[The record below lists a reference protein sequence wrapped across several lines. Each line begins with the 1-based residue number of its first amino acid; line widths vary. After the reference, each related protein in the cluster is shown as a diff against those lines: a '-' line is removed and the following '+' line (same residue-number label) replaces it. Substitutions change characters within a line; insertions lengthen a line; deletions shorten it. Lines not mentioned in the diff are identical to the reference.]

1 MARNRIEELLV
12 QLKFQGAEELKKIS
26 GGFREL
32 AKAVNLADAD
42 IEDARTKIID
52 YGKTLGNT
60 NQAVKGTI
68 QALKALQDSTNRG
81 GEAWVQLSRDV
92 LGFEQAARLT
102 DREIESLRRGI
113 VAEAS
118 AHSQSETSIR
128 AHVSALQQLRA
139 QSVLGGQVNRQLAQS
154 IGQLTQQL
162 NQAEQASR
170 AHFSALNQALAVR
183 PDAVLRQFQAYT
195 EVLRDVRAT
204 AEQAAE
210 AQQRLNQLAG
220 APRIAAR
227 RELVARTGIQSD
239 PAYQERFGL
248 GGRSL
253 EELPDVPAALSL
265 RLRELQEDLNFTTR
279 NTQLYVSTLVEMA
292 SVQRQAS
299 ATTQGFAAALR
310 EQLASGQL
318 APTQK
323 NLQEVIGALRREMLE
338 LDTTTTEGGR
348 AYAENARQADVLERQ
363 LKELASSYRNVADM
377 ATQAAT
383 AERSSAAAR
392 VTALYMNNRAVQEQ
406 AQAMRDL
413 GTAVRSGVAGTP
425 LMLPAAGMTSAPGT
439 GQARSGGARRLTGQV
454 ETTFGAGVDVR
465 GYSPRSTFQQQFL
478 PTAAVGVPP
487 ALGMSSEGFEAQIK
501 MQAKAAK
508 DAAADLSAYRIEIQ
522 RAAAANNGSIDSI
535 QRYRDSLVTLRNT
548 LPTTGTEFKQLS
560 RQVQQLDAQ
569 LERSQRRRRR
579 MSATEA
585 TQAAGAV
592 ISGGIFGGPEGAIGG
607 AAGAAVGGV
616 PGAFAGAAIGAQV
629 GMIRQQLGQMAAFT
643 AEIDKQ
649 RIALRNVVGTQA
661 EYERSLQFIDATSRR
676 LAIPQ
681 DQLNKQ
687 FTQLSASVI
696 GAGGN
701 VDAAKL
707 AFEGIAAGIRGTGG
721 NLNDMEAALRATA
734 QVFSK
739 GKVSAEELRQ
749 QIGERLPGAFTIFAQ
764 SIGKTPQELD
774 KMLEKGEVGLNDFM
788 TFVQALSQRYG
799 ASANEIA
806 ASSQSAG
813 DRMATTFA
821 RIREAVG
828 RELQPVGA
836 QFQEAFATAFAE
848 NEQAIVDF
856 AKSIATAAK
865 VVADNAGLIAES
877 LKVLLGFGAI
887 AAAIPLATSVAA
899 AFAKVSLAIASMGGA
914 ASAAG
919 LAVKGLIASLL
930 AVSPFGWIA
939 AGVVGL
945 GLLGKAVYDN
955 NEIFKNWVDNIGSVV
970 AGDFRNSMDAMAGDA
985 ESATNRISGAFEG
998 LGQNMSS
1005 VGNFIQ
1011 QVFDDLFGFVSQSGA
1026 SSASQVD
1033 NSWADAMNNIGAN
1046 TSAAF
1051 NGLTEMLANWWE
1063 ALPAPLR
1070 NILGGN
1076 TASALAGAVK
1086 YGAGA
1091 SSRAAQGGPVGT
1103 FGDTGGFG
1111 RYGAPSSQV
1120 RFRSRR
1126 TGSFNFDR
1134 GGGASGGASGGA
1146 GKGAK
1151 GPESRAA
1158 ELRIELNLMDQLLEA
1173 ESLISQAKL
1182 ENNERE
1188 AAILQTLVAQTRLAS
1203 EAAKLELEKIPAKDK
1218 ALRLQILTRQST
1230 QESSKLAFTL
1240 AEQEKKA
1247 NDELKKSMEAVSK
1260 QVAEFKDRAAFERE
1274 YGELITQGTL
1284 PATAKQYLETRKVV
1298 EETIRAAE
1306 AALVKAE
1313 ADGASADE
1321 IERQRKEL
1329 ERIKGEGRAEQD
1341 RVAGGDAPG
1350 RVIGDAIIRIQ
1361 GELNELMN
1369 VGNQVVG
1376 AATAI
1381 GDAFGNSFK
1390 GVITGS
1396 MTAKEALASFFSSVA
1411 EYFADMVAKMI
1422 AKWITL
1428 AILNSIVKIFPGG
1441 GGFSANAAGFGGN
1454 FDAGIPALGGIPDY
1468 SGAFAKGGTF
1478 AQNGIVPYANGGI
1491 VNRPTM
1497 FKFARGGAMATGV
1510 MGEAGPEAI
1519 MPLKRGAD
1527 GKLGVASAGGSGV
1540 TVNVS
1545 VDAKGTQVQGD
1556 PGQGAQLGR
1565 VIAGAVQQELIKQQ
1579 RPGGLLAGAK

>member
-68 QALKALQDSTNRG
+68 QALKALQDSTSRG

-204 AEQAAE
+204 AEQTAE

-392 VTALYMNNRAVQEQ
+392 VTALYMSNRAVQEQ

-478 PTAAVGVPP
+478 PTADVGVPP

-508 DAAADLSAYRIEIQ
+508 DAAADLSAYRVEIQ
-522 RAAAANNGSIDSI
+522 RAAAANNGSINSI
-535 QRYRDSLVTLRNT
+535 QRYRDSLVALRNT
-548 LPTTGTEFKQLS
+548 LPATGAEFKQLS

-579 MSATEA
+579 LGAMEA

-607 AAGAAVGGV
+607 AVGTAIGGV

-629 GMIRQQLGQMAAFT
+629 GMIRQSLGQMAAFT

-721 NLNDMEAALRATA
+721 NLSDMQSALLATS

-865 VVADNAGLIAES
+865 VVADNAGLIAKS

-899 AFAKVSLAIASMGGA
+899 TFAKVSLAIASMGGA
-914 ASAAG
+914 ASVAG

-955 NEIFKNWVDNIGSVV
+955 NEIFKNWVDNIGGVV

-985 ESATNRISGAFEG
+985 ESATNRISRAFEG
-998 LGQNMSS
+998 LGQNTSS

-1076 TASALAGAVK
+1076 TASALAGAAQ
-1086 YGAGA
+1086 YAAGA

-1134 GGGASGGASGGA
+1134 GAGASGGA

-1173 ESLISQAKL
+1173 ESLISEAKL
-1182 ENNERE
+1182 RGDERE
-1188 AAILQTLVAQTRLAS
+1188 TAILQTLVAQTRLAS

-1218 ALRLQILTRQST
+1218 ALRLEILTRQSV
-1230 QESSKLAFTL
+1230 QESAKLAFVL

-1247 NDELKKSMEAVSK
+1247 NDELKKSMEGISK
-1260 QVAEFKDRAAFERE
+1260 QMAEFKDRAAFERE

-1396 MTAKEALASFFSSVA
+1396 MTAREALASFFSSVA
-1411 EYFADMVAKMI
+1411 DSFADMAAKMI
-1422 AKWITL
+1422 AEWIKL
-1428 AILNSIVKIFPGG
+1428 AILNTIVKIFSGG

>member
-392 VTALYMNNRAVQEQ
+392 VTALYMSNRAVQEQ

-478 PTAAVGVPP
+478 PTAAVGAPP

-508 DAAADLSAYRIEIQ
+508 DAAADLSVYRIEVQ

-607 AAGAAVGGV
+607 AAGAAIGGV

-629 GMIRQQLGQMAAFT
+629 GMIRQSLGQMAAFT

-721 NLNDMEAALRATA
+721 NLSDMQSALLATS

-899 AFAKVSLAIASMGGA
+899 AFAKVAAAIAAMGGIAGVVQLAIQGLNA
-914 ASAAG
+914 A
-919 LAVKGLIASLL
+919 LL
-930 AVSPFGWIA
+930 AVPGFGWAA
-939 AGVVGL
+939 AGVVAL

-1134 GGGASGGASGGA
+1134 GAGAGGGASGGA

-1173 ESLISQAKL
+1173 ESLISQARL

-1369 VGNQVVG
+1369 IGNQVVG

-1428 AILNSIVKIFPGG
+1428 AILNTIVKIFPGG

-1491 VNRPTM
+1491 VSRPTM

-1556 PGQGAQLGR
+1556 PGQSAQLGR

>member
-392 VTALYMNNRAVQEQ
+392 VTALYMSNRAVQEQ

-478 PTAAVGVPP
+478 PTAAVGAPP

-508 DAAADLSAYRIEIQ
+508 DAAADLSVYRIEVQ

-607 AAGAAVGGV
+607 AAGAAIGGV

-629 GMIRQQLGQMAAFT
+629 GMIRQSLGQMAAFT

-721 NLNDMEAALRATA
+721 NLSDMQSALLATS

-899 AFAKVSLAIASMGGA
+899 AFAKVAAAIAAMGGIAGVVQLAIQGLNA
-914 ASAAG
+914 A
-919 LAVKGLIASLL
+919 LL
-930 AVSPFGWIA
+930 AVPGFGWAA
-939 AGVVGL
+939 AGVVAL

-1134 GGGASGGASGGA
+1134 GAGAGGGASGGA

-1173 ESLISQAKL
+1173 ESLISQARL

-1369 VGNQVVG
+1369 IGNQVVG

-1428 AILNSIVKIFPGG
+1428 AILNTIVKIFPGG

-1491 VNRPTM
+1491 VSRPTM

-1556 PGQGAQLGR
+1556 PGQSAQLGR

-1579 RPGGLLAGAK
+1579 RPGGLLAGAR

>member
-162 NQAEQASR
+162 DQAEQASR

-392 VTALYMNNRAVQEQ
+392 VTALYMSNRAVQEQ

-478 PTAAVGVPP
+478 PTAAVGAPP
-487 ALGMSSEGFEAQIK
+487 AVGMSGEALEAQIK

-508 DAAADLSAYRIEIQ
+508 DAAADLSAYRVEIQ
-522 RAAAANNGSIDSI
+522 RAAAANNGSINSI

-548 LPTTGTEFKQLS
+548 LPATGAEFKQLS

-579 MSATEA
+579 MSATQA

-607 AAGAAVGGV
+607 AVGTAIGGV

-629 GMIRQQLGQMAAFT
+629 GMIRQSLGQMAAFT

-721 NLNDMEAALRATA
+721 NLSDMQSALLATS

-774 KMLEKGEVGLNDFM
+774 KMLESGEVGLNDFM
-788 TFVQALSQRYG
+788 KFVQELTRRYG
-799 ASANEIA
+799 SSANEIA

-899 AFAKVSLAIASMGGA
+899 TFAKVSLAIASMGGA
-914 ASAAG
+914 ASVAG

-955 NEIFKNWVDNIGSVV
+955 NEIFKNWVDNIGGVV

-1033 NSWADAMNNIGAN
+1033 NSWADAMSNIGAN

-1051 NGLTEMLANWWE
+1051 DGLTEMLANWWE

-1076 TASALAGAVK
+1076 TASALAGAAQ
-1086 YGAGA
+1086 YAAGA

-1126 TGSFNFDR
+1126 TGSFSFDR
-1134 GGGASGGASGGA
+1134 GAGAGGGASGGA
-1146 GKGAK
+1146 GKAAK

-1173 ESLISQAKL
+1173 ESLISQARL

-1230 QESSKLAFTL
+1230 QKSAELAFTL

-1369 VGNQVVG
+1369 IGNQVVG

-1411 EYFADMVAKMI
+1411 EYFADMAAKMI
-1422 AKWITL
+1422 AEWIKL
-1428 AILNSIVKIFPGG
+1428 AILNTVLKLFP
-1441 GGFSANAAGFGGN
+1441 GFGG
-1454 FDAGIPALGGIPDY
+1454 AGAGLSDLSAPATINNPLGVLNANGN
-1468 SGAFAKGGTF
+1468 AFAS
-1478 AQNGIVPYANGGI
+1478 NNIIPYANGGI

-1527 GKLGVASAGGSGV
+1527 GKLGVASAGGSNV

>member
-162 NQAEQASR
+162 DQAEQASR

-248 GGRSL
+248 AGRSL

-478 PTAAVGVPP
+478 PTAAVGAPP
-487 ALGMSSEGFEAQIK
+487 AVGMSGEALEAQIK

-508 DAAADLSAYRIEIQ
+508 DAAADLSAYRVEIQ
-522 RAAAANNGSIDSI
+522 RAAAANNGSINSI

-548 LPTTGTEFKQLS
+548 LPATGAEFKQLS

-579 MSATEA
+579 MSATQA

-592 ISGGIFGGPEGAIGG
+592 ISGGIFGGPEGAAGG
-607 AAGAAVGGV
+607 IAGAVVGGV
-616 PGAFAGAAIGAQV
+616 PGAFAGAAIGAQF
-629 GMIRQQLGQMAAFT
+629 GMIRQSLGQMAAFT

-721 NLNDMEAALRATA
+721 NLSDMQSALLATS

-774 KMLEKGEVGLNDFM
+774 KMLESGEVGLNDFM
-788 TFVQALSQRYG
+788 KFVQELTRRYG
-799 ASANEIA
+799 SSANEIA

-899 AFAKVSLAIASMGGA
+899 AFAKVSLAIASAMGGA
-914 ASAAG
+914 ASVAG

-1051 NGLTEMLANWWE
+1051 NGLT
-1063 ALPAPLR
+1063 R
-1070 NILGGN
+1070 NAGELVG
-1076 TASALAGAVK
+1076 SSAGA
-1086 YGAGA
+1086 A
-1091 SSRAAQGGPVGT
+1091 S
-1103 FGDTGGFG
+1103 
-1111 RYGAPSSQV
+1111 
-1120 RFRSRR
+1120 
-1126 TGSFNFDR
+1126 
-1134 GGGASGGASGGA
+1134 
-1146 GKGAK
+1146 
-1151 GPESRAA
+1151 
-1158 ELRIELNLMDQLLEA
+1158 
-1173 ESLISQAKL
+1173 
-1182 ENNERE
+1182 
-1188 AAILQTLVAQTRLAS
+1188 
-1203 EAAKLELEKIPAKDK
+1203 
-1218 ALRLQILTRQST
+1218 
-1230 QESSKLAFTL
+1230 
-1240 AEQEKKA
+1240 
-1247 NDELKKSMEAVSK
+1247 
-1260 QVAEFKDRAAFERE
+1260 
-1274 YGELITQGTL
+1274 
-1284 PATAKQYLETRKVV
+1284 QY
-1298 EETIRAAE
+1298 
-1306 AALVKAE
+1306 
-1313 ADGASADE
+1313 
-1321 IERQRKEL
+1321 
-1329 ERIKGEGRAEQD
+1329 
-1341 RVAGGDAPG
+1341 P
-1350 RVIGDAIIRIQ
+1350 
-1361 GELNELMN
+1361 
-1369 VGNQVVG
+1369 
-1376 AATAI
+1376 
-1381 GDAFGNSFK
+1381 
-1390 GVITGS
+1390 
-1396 MTAKEALASFFSSVA
+1396 
-1411 EYFADMVAKMI
+1411 
-1422 AKWITL
+1422 
-1428 AILNSIVKIFPGG
+1428 
-1441 GGFSANAAGFGGN
+1441 
-1454 FDAGIPALGGIPDY
+1454 
-1468 SGAFAKGGTF
+1468 
-1478 AQNGIVPYANGGI
+1478 
-1491 VNRPTM
+1491 
-1497 FKFARGGAMATGV
+1497 
-1510 MGEAGPEAI
+1510 
-1519 MPLKRGAD
+1519 
-1527 GKLGVASAGGSGV
+1527 
-1540 TVNVS
+1540 
-1545 VDAKGTQVQGD
+1545 
-1556 PGQGAQLGR
+1556 
-1565 VIAGAVQQELIKQQ
+1565 
-1579 RPGGLLAGAK
+1579 

>member
-60 NQAVKGTI
+60 NQAVRGTI

-392 VTALYMNNRAVQEQ
+392 VTALYMSNRAVQEQ

-478 PTAAVGVPP
+478 PTAAVGAPP
-487 ALGMSSEGFEAQIK
+487 AVGMSGEALEAQIK

-508 DAAADLSAYRIEIQ
+508 DAAADLSVYRIEVQ

-548 LPTTGTEFKQLS
+548 LPTTGAEFKQLS

-629 GMIRQQLGQMAAFT
+629 GMIRQSLGQMAAFT

-721 NLNDMEAALRATA
+721 NLSDMQSALLATS

-1076 TASALAGAVK
+1076 TASALAGAAQ
-1086 YGAGA
+1086 YAAGA
-1091 SSRAAQGGPVGT
+1091 SSRPAQGGPVGT

-1126 TGSFNFDR
+1126 TGSLNFDR

-1173 ESLISQAKL
+1173 ESLISQARL

-1284 PATAKQYLETRKVV
+1284 PVTAKQYLETRKVV

-1369 VGNQVVG
+1369 IGNQVVG

-1381 GDAFGNSFK
+1381 GDAFGNSIK

-1428 AILNSIVKIFPGG
+1428 AILNTIVKIFPGG

-1579 RPGGLLAGAK
+1579 RPGGLLAGAR

>member
-248 GGRSL
+248 AGRSL

-392 VTALYMNNRAVQEQ
+392 VTALYMSNRAVQEQ

-478 PTAAVGVPP
+478 PTAAVGAPP
-487 ALGMSSEGFEAQIK
+487 AVGMSGEALEAQIK

-508 DAAADLSAYRIEIQ
+508 DAAADLSAYRVEIQ
-522 RAAAANNGSIDSI
+522 RAAAANNGSINSI

-548 LPTTGTEFKQLS
+548 LPATGAEFKQLS

-579 MSATEA
+579 MSATQA

-592 ISGGIFGGPEGAIGG
+592 ISGGIFGGPEGAAGG
-607 AAGAAVGGV
+607 IAGAVVGGV
-616 PGAFAGAAIGAQV
+616 PGAFAGAAIGAQF
-629 GMIRQQLGQMAAFT
+629 GMIRQSLGQMAAFT

-721 NLNDMEAALRATA
+721 NLSDMQSALLATS

-774 KMLEKGEVGLNDFM
+774 KMLESGEVGLNDFM
-788 TFVQALSQRYG
+788 KFVQELTRRYG
-799 ASANEIA
+799 SSANEIA

-899 AFAKVSLAIASMGGA
+899 TFAKVSLAIASMGGA
-914 ASAAG
+914 ASVAG

-955 NEIFKNWVDNIGSVV
+955 NEIFKNWVDNIGGVV

-1033 NSWADAMNNIGAN
+1033 NSWADAMSNIGAN

-1051 NGLTEMLANWWE
+1051 DGLTEMLANWWE

-1076 TASALAGAVK
+1076 TASALAGAAQ
-1086 YGAGA
+1086 YAAGA

-1126 TGSFNFDR
+1126 TGSFSFDR
-1134 GGGASGGASGGA
+1134 GAGAGGGASGGA
-1146 GKGAK
+1146 GKAAK

-1230 QESSKLAFTL
+1230 QESAKLAFTL

>member
-12 QLKFQGAEELKKIS
+12 QLKFEGSEELRKVAS
-26 GGFREL
+26 GFRDL
-32 AKAVNLADAD
+32 GRATTLTDTQIQSARRQINDYAKSLNNS
-42 IEDARTKIID
+42 E
-52 YGKTLGNT
+52 
-60 NQAVKGTI
+60 QALKGQI
-68 QALKALQDSTNRG
+68 QALQTLRTQATVGGNVYSQLANDVTRLSKTLKGLEEDYKAVGRAS
-81 GEAWVQLSRDV
+81 
-92 LGFEQAARLT
+92 EQT
-102 DREIESLRRGI
+102 DRQI
-113 VAEAS
+113 A
-118 AHSQSETSIR
+118 
-128 AHVSALQQLRA
+128 
-139 QSVLGGQVNRQLAQS
+139 
-154 IGQLTQQL
+154 
-162 NQAEQASR
+162 NQ
-170 AHFSALNQALAVR
+170 F
-183 PDAVLRQFQAYT
+183 P
-195 EVLRDVRAT
+195 
-204 AEQAAE
+204 
-210 AQQRLNQLAG
+210 
-220 APRIAAR
+220 AR
-227 RELVARTGIQSD
+227 RPEAFR
-239 PAYQERFGL
+239 
-248 GGRSL
+248 
-253 EELPDVPAALSL
+253 
-265 RLRELQEDLNFTTR
+265 
-279 NTQLYVSTLVEMA
+279 
-292 SVQRQAS
+292 VQIA
-299 ATTQGFAAALR
+299 
-310 EQLASGQL
+310 
-318 APTQK
+318 
-323 NLQEVIGALRREMLE
+323 ALRRELDGLSVSARAYGDQLTQITIRETAFGRAQARQGVIAGAQAVGAPLIGSMTPQQALPNTTAALRLRLTELRDDLQNTDYALNDYKNTLKEIEVVQKE
-338 LDTTTTEGGR
+338 LDRVIGDANKTRKEEIR
-348 AYAENARQADVLERQ
+348 DRIANLKAINEENAALRQQSAVAGSIARNRAG
-363 LKELASSYRNVADM
+363 KEATAGRGLSGAMFGPQGPSEMFRSIGAIIDQPALNTAELMGRTYGEVAQQIRSVAASSDGSINSLQRQRTAWQQLRTTISPLSADYGKVAKEAD
-377 ATQAAT
+377 
-383 AERSSAAAR
+383 
-392 VTALYMNNRAVQEQ
+392 
-406 AQAMRDL
+406 QAM
-413 GTAVRSGVAGTP
+413 
-425 LMLPAAGMTSAPGT
+425 AA
-439 GQARSGGARRLTGQV
+439 
-454 ETTFGAGVDVR
+454 
-465 GYSPRSTFQQQFL
+465 
-478 PTAAVGVPP
+478 
-487 ALGMSSEGFEAQIK
+487 
-501 MQAKAAK
+501 
-508 DAAADLSAYRIEIQ
+508 
-522 RAAAANNGSIDSI
+522 ID
-535 QRYRDSLVTLRNT
+535 
-548 LPTTGTEFKQLS
+548 
-560 RQVQQLDAQ
+560 RQVQRMQG
-569 LERSQRRRRR
+569 RRR

-629 GMIRQQLGQMAAFT
+629 GMIRQSLGQMAAFT

-1134 GGGASGGASGGA
+1134 GAGASGGA
-1146 GKGAK
+1146 GKAAK

-1173 ESLISQAKL
+1173 ESLISQARL

-1478 AQNGIVPYANGGI
+1478 AQNGIIPYANGGI

>member
-248 GGRSL
+248 AGRSL

-392 VTALYMNNRAVQEQ
+392 VTALYMSNRAVQEQ

-478 PTAAVGVPP
+478 PTAAVGAPP
-487 ALGMSSEGFEAQIK
+487 AVGMSGEALEAQIK

-508 DAAADLSAYRIEIQ
+508 DAAADLSAYRVEIQ
-522 RAAAANNGSIDSI
+522 RAAAANNGSINSI

-548 LPTTGTEFKQLS
+548 LPATGAEFKQLS

-579 MSATEA
+579 MSATQA

-592 ISGGIFGGPEGAIGG
+592 ISGGIFGGPEGAAGG
-607 AAGAAVGGV
+607 IAGAVVGGV
-616 PGAFAGAAIGAQV
+616 PGAFAGAAIGAQF
-629 GMIRQQLGQMAAFT
+629 GMIRQSLGQMAAFT

-721 NLNDMEAALRATA
+721 NLSDMQSALLATS

-774 KMLEKGEVGLNDFM
+774 KMLESGEVGLNDFM
-788 TFVQALSQRYG
+788 KFVQELTRRYG
-799 ASANEIA
+799 SSANEIA

-899 AFAKVSLAIASMGGA
+899 TFAKVSLAIASMGGA
-914 ASAAG
+914 ASVAG

-955 NEIFKNWVDNIGSVV
+955 NEIFKNWVDNIGGVV

-1033 NSWADAMNNIGAN
+1033 NSWADAMSNIGAN

-1051 NGLTEMLANWWE
+1051 DGLTEMLANWWE

-1076 TASALAGAVK
+1076 TASALAGAAQ
-1086 YGAGA
+1086 YAAGA

-1126 TGSFNFDR
+1126 TGSFSFDR
-1134 GGGASGGASGGA
+1134 GAGAGGGASGGA
-1146 GKGAK
+1146 GKAAK

-1230 QESSKLAFTL
+1230 QESAKLAFHSCR
-1240 AEQEKKA
+1240 AREE
-1247 NDELKKSMEAVSK
+1247 SK
-1260 QVAEFKDRAAFERE
+1260 
-1274 YGELITQGTL
+1274 
-1284 PATAKQYLETRKVV
+1284 
-1298 EETIRAAE
+1298 
-1306 AALVKAE
+1306 
-1313 ADGASADE
+1313 
-1321 IERQRKEL
+1321 
-1329 ERIKGEGRAEQD
+1329 
-1341 RVAGGDAPG
+1341 
-1350 RVIGDAIIRIQ
+1350 
-1361 GELNELMN
+1361 
-1369 VGNQVVG
+1369 
-1376 AATAI
+1376 
-1381 GDAFGNSFK
+1381 
-1390 GVITGS
+1390 
-1396 MTAKEALASFFSSVA
+1396 
-1411 EYFADMVAKMI
+1411 
-1422 AKWITL
+1422 
-1428 AILNSIVKIFPGG
+1428 
-1441 GGFSANAAGFGGN
+1441 
-1454 FDAGIPALGGIPDY
+1454 
-1468 SGAFAKGGTF
+1468 
-1478 AQNGIVPYANGGI
+1478 
-1491 VNRPTM
+1491 
-1497 FKFARGGAMATGV
+1497 
-1510 MGEAGPEAI
+1510 
-1519 MPLKRGAD
+1519 
-1527 GKLGVASAGGSGV
+1527 
-1540 TVNVS
+1540 
-1545 VDAKGTQVQGD
+1545 
-1556 PGQGAQLGR
+1556 
-1565 VIAGAVQQELIKQQ
+1565 
-1579 RPGGLLAGAK
+1579 

>member
-68 QALKALQDSTNRG
+68 QALKALQDSTSRG

-392 VTALYMNNRAVQEQ
+392 VTALYMSNRAVQEQ

-478 PTAAVGVPP
+478 PTADVGVPP

-508 DAAADLSAYRIEIQ
+508 DAAADLSAYRVEIQ
-522 RAAAANNGSIDSI
+522 RAAAANNGSINSI
-535 QRYRDSLVTLRNT
+535 QRYRDSLVALRNT
-548 LPTTGTEFKQLS
+548 LPATGAEFKQLS

-579 MSATEA
+579 LGAMEA

-607 AAGAAVGGV
+607 AVGTAIGGV

-629 GMIRQQLGQMAAFT
+629 GMIRQSLGQMAAFT

-721 NLNDMEAALRATA
+721 NLSDMQSALLATS

-865 VVADNAGLIAES
+865 VVADNAGLIAKS

-899 AFAKVSLAIASMGGA
+899 TFAKVSLAIASMGGA
-914 ASAAG
+914 ASVAG

-955 NEIFKNWVDNIGSVV
+955 NEIFKNWVDNIGGVV

-985 ESATNRISGAFEG
+985 ESATNRISRAFEG
-998 LGQNMSS
+998 LGQNTSS

-1076 TASALAGAVK
+1076 TASALAGAAQ
-1086 YGAGA
+1086 YAAGA

-1134 GGGASGGASGGA
+1134 GAGASGGA

-1173 ESLISQAKL
+1173 ESLISEAKL
-1182 ENNERE
+1182 RGDERE
-1188 AAILQTLVAQTRLAS
+1188 TAILQTLVAQTRLAS

-1218 ALRLQILTRQST
+1218 ALRLEILTRQSV
-1230 QESSKLAFTL
+1230 QESAKLAFVL

-1247 NDELKKSMEAVSK
+1247 NDELKKSMEGISK
-1260 QVAEFKDRAAFERE
+1260 QMAEFKDRAAFERE

-1396 MTAKEALASFFSSVA
+1396 MTAREALASFFSSVA
-1411 EYFADMVAKMI
+1411 DSFADMAAKMI
-1422 AKWITL
+1422 AEWIKL
-1428 AILNSIVKIFPGG
+1428 AILNTIVKIFSGG

>member
-392 VTALYMNNRAVQEQ
+392 VTALYMSNRAVQEQ

-478 PTAAVGVPP
+478 PTAAVGAPP

-508 DAAADLSAYRIEIQ
+508 DAAADLSVYRIEVQ

-607 AAGAAVGGV
+607 AAGAAIGGV

-629 GMIRQQLGQMAAFT
+629 GMIRQSLGQMAAFT

-721 NLNDMEAALRATA
+721 NLSDMQSALLATS

-899 AFAKVSLAIASMGGA
+899 AFAKVAAAIAAMGGIAGVVQLAIQGLNA
-914 ASAAG
+914 A
-919 LAVKGLIASLL
+919 LL
-930 AVSPFGWIA
+930 AVPGFGWAA
-939 AGVVGL
+939 AGVVAL

-1051 NGLTEMLANWWE
+1051 DGLTEMLANWWE

-1134 GGGASGGASGGA
+1134 GAGAGGGASGGA

-1173 ESLISQAKL
+1173 ESLISQARL

-1369 VGNQVVG
+1369 IGNQVVG

-1428 AILNSIVKIFPGG
+1428 AILNTIVKIFPGG

-1491 VNRPTM
+1491 VSRPTM

-1556 PGQGAQLGR
+1556 PGQSAQLGR

>member
-248 GGRSL
+248 AGRSL

-392 VTALYMNNRAVQEQ
+392 VTALYMSNRAVQEQ

-478 PTAAVGVPP
+478 PTAAVGAPP
-487 ALGMSSEGFEAQIK
+487 AVGMSGEALEAQIK

-508 DAAADLSAYRIEIQ
+508 DAAADLSAYRVEIQ
-522 RAAAANNGSIDSI
+522 RAAAANNGSINSI

-548 LPTTGTEFKQLS
+548 LPATGAEFKQLS

-579 MSATEA
+579 MSATQA

-592 ISGGIFGGPEGAIGG
+592 ISGGIFGGPEGAAGG
-607 AAGAAVGGV
+607 IAGAVVGGV
-616 PGAFAGAAIGAQV
+616 PGAFAGAAIGAQF
-629 GMIRQQLGQMAAFT
+629 GMIRQSLGQMAAFT

-721 NLNDMEAALRATA
+721 NLSDMQSALLATS

-774 KMLEKGEVGLNDFM
+774 KMLESGEVGLNDFM
-788 TFVQALSQRYG
+788 KFVQELTRRYG
-799 ASANEIA
+799 SSANEIA

-899 AFAKVSLAIASMGGA
+899 TFAKVSLAIASMGGA
-914 ASAAG
+914 ASVAG

-955 NEIFKNWVDNIGSVV
+955 NEIFKNWVDNIGGVV

-1033 NSWADAMNNIGAN
+1033 NSWADAMSNIGAN

-1051 NGLTEMLANWWE
+1051 DGLTEMLANWWE

-1076 TASALAGAVK
+1076 TASALAGAAQ
-1086 YGAGA
+1086 YAAGA

-1126 TGSFNFDR
+1126 TGSFSFDR
-1134 GGGASGGASGGA
+1134 GAGAGGGASGGA
-1146 GKGAK
+1146 GKAAK

-1230 QESSKLAFTL
+1230 QESAKLAFTL

-1396 MTAKEALASFFSSVA
+1396 MTAREALASFFSSVA
-1411 EYFADMVAKMI
+1411 DSFADMAAKMI
-1422 AKWITL
+1422 AEWIKL
-1428 AILNSIVKIFPGG
+1428 AILNTVLKLFP
-1441 GGFSANAAGFGGN
+1441 GFGG
-1454 FDAGIPALGGIPDY
+1454 AGAGLSDLSAPATINNPLGVLNANGN
-1468 SGAFAKGGTF
+1468 AFAS
-1478 AQNGIVPYANGGI
+1478 NNIIPYANGGI

-1527 GKLGVASAGGSGV
+1527 GKLGVASAGGSNV

>member
-68 QALKALQDSTNRG
+68 QALKALQDSTSRG

-128 AHVSALQQLRA
+128 AHLSALQQLRA

-248 GGRSL
+248 AGRSL

-392 VTALYMNNRAVQEQ
+392 VTALYMSNRAVQEQ

-439 GQARSGGARRLTGQV
+439 GQARSGGARNRLVDAAANEFVDGV
-454 ETTFGAGVDVR
+454 EATFSDALTRRLKTAGER
-465 GYSPRSTFQQQFL
+465 SGYFNP

-487 ALGMSSEGFEAQIK
+487 ALGMSGEGFEAQIK

-508 DAAADLSAYRIEIQ
+508 DAAADLSAYRVEIQ
-522 RAAAANNGSIDSI
+522 QAAAANNGSINSI
-535 QRYRDSLVTLRNT
+535 QRYRDSLVALRNT
-548 LPTTGTEFKQLS
+548 LPATGAEFKQLS

-579 MSATEA
+579 MSATQA

-592 ISGGIFGGPEGAIGG
+592 ISGGIFGGPEGAAGG
-607 AAGAAVGGV
+607 IAGAVVGGV
-616 PGAFAGAAIGAQV
+616 PGAFAGAAIGAQF
-629 GMIRQQLGQMAAFT
+629 GMIRQSLGQMAAFT

-649 RIALRNVVGTQA
+649 RIALRNVVGTQ
-661 EYERSLQFIDATSRR
+661 EDYNRSLQFIDATSRR
-676 LAIPQ
+676 AAIPQ
-681 DQLNKQ
+681 DQLTRQ
-687 FTQLSASVI
+687 FTQLAASVI

-701 VDAAKL
+701 VEVAEL
-707 AFEGIAAGIRGTGG
+707 AFRGMAAGIRGTGG
-721 NLNDMEAALRATA
+721 SLADMQGAMLATS

-739 GKVSAEELRQ
+739 GKVSAEEIRQ
-749 QIGERLPGAFTIFAQ
+749 QIGERLPGAFTTFATAL
-764 SIGKTPQELD
+764 GKTPQMLD
-774 KMLEKGEVGLNDFM
+774 KMLEKGEVTLNDFM
-788 TFVQALSQRYG
+788 LLIRELIKTYEPSMD
-799 ASANEIA
+799 EIA
-806 ASSQSAG
+806 ASSQAAG

-899 AFAKVSLAIASMGGA
+899 TFAKVSLAIASMGGA
-914 ASAAG
+914 ASVAG

-955 NEIFKNWVDNIGSVV
+955 NEIFKNWVDNIGGVV

-1091 SSRAAQGGPVGT
+1091 SSRAA
-1103 FGDTGGFG
+1103 
-1111 RYGAPSSQV
+1111 
-1120 RFRSRR
+1120 
-1126 TGSFNFDR
+1126 R
-1134 GGGASGGASGGA
+1134 GGARRSTGPMGPEVPRRLQRARPSRLDFRFPGGDVGAGSGGA

-1411 EYFADMVAKMI
+1411 EYFADMAAKMI
-1422 AKWITL
+1422 AEWIKL
-1428 AILNSIVKIFPGG
+1428 AILNTVLKLFP
-1441 GGFSANAAGFGGN
+1441 GFGG
-1454 FDAGIPALGGIPDY
+1454 AGAGLSDLSAPATINNPLGVLNANGN
-1468 SGAFAKGGTF
+1468 AFAS
-1478 AQNGIVPYANGGI
+1478 NNIIPYANGGI

>member
-12 QLKFQGAEELKKIS
+12 QLKFEGSEELRKIAS
-26 GGFREL
+26 GFRDL
-32 AKAVNLADAD
+32 GRATTLTDTQIQSARRAINDYAKSLNNS
-42 IEDARTKIID
+42 E
-52 YGKTLGNT
+52 
-60 NQAVKGTI
+60 QALRGQI
-68 QALKALQDSTNRG
+68 QALQTLRTQATVGGNVYSQLANDVTRLSKTLKGLEEDYKAVGR
-81 GEAWVQLSRDV
+81 AA
-92 LGFEQAARLT
+92 EQT
-102 DREIESLRRGI
+102 DRQI
-113 VAEAS
+113 A
-118 AHSQSETSIR
+118 
-128 AHVSALQQLRA
+128 
-139 QSVLGGQVNRQLAQS
+139 
-154 IGQLTQQL
+154 
-162 NQAEQASR
+162 NQ
-170 AHFSALNQALAVR
+170 F
-183 PDAVLRQFQAYT
+183 P
-195 EVLRDVRAT
+195 
-204 AEQAAE
+204 
-210 AQQRLNQLAG
+210 
-220 APRIAAR
+220 AR
-227 RELVARTGIQSD
+227 RPEAFRVQ
-239 PAYQERFGL
+239 
-248 GGRSL
+248 
-253 EELPDVPAALSL
+253 
-265 RLRELQEDLNFTTR
+265 
-279 NTQLYVSTLVEMA
+279 MA
-292 SVQRQAS
+292 
-299 ATTQGFAAALR
+299 
-310 EQLASGQL
+310 
-318 APTQK
+318 
-323 NLQEVIGALRREMLE
+323 ALRRELDGLSVSARAYGDQLTQITIRETAFGRAQARQGVIAGAQAVGAPLIGAMTPQQELPNTTAALRLRLTELRDDLQNTDYALNDYKNTLKEVEVVQKE
-338 LDTTTTEGGR
+338 LDRVTGDANKTRKEEIR
-348 AYAENARQADVLERQ
+348 DRIANLKAINEENAALRQQRAV
-363 LKELASSYRNVADM
+363 AGSIARNRAG
-377 ATQAAT
+377 QAAT
-383 AERSSAAAR
+383 AGRGLSGAMFGPQAPSEMFRSIGAIIDQPALNTAKLMGRTYREVAQQIRSAAA
-392 VTALYMNNRAVQEQ
+392 
-406 AQAMRDL
+406 
-413 GTAVRSGVAGTP
+413 
-425 LMLPAAGMTSAPGT
+425 
-439 GQARSGGARRLTGQV
+439 
-454 ETTFGAGVDVR
+454 
-465 GYSPRSTFQQQFL
+465 
-478 PTAAVGVPP
+478 
-487 ALGMSSEGFEAQIK
+487 SSDGSINSLQ
-501 MQAKAAK
+501 
-508 DAAADLSAYRIEIQ
+508 RQ
-522 RAAAANNGSIDSI
+522 RAAWQQLRTTISPLSADYGKVAKEADRAMAAID
-535 QRYRDSLVTLRNT
+535 
-548 LPTTGTEFKQLS
+548 
-560 RQVQQLDAQ
+560 RQVQRMQA
-569 LERSQRRRRR
+569 RRR
-579 MSATEA
+579 MSAMEA

-592 ISGGIFGGPEGAIGG
+592 ISGGIFGGPEGAAGG
-607 AAGAAVGGV
+607 IAGAVVGGV

-629 GMIRQQLGQMAAFT
+629 GMIRQSLGQMAAFT

-721 NLNDMEAALRATA
+721 NLSDMQSALLATS

-806 ASSQSAG
+806 ASSQAAG

-865 VVADNAGLIAES
+865 VVAKNAGLIAES

-899 AFAKVSLAIASMGGA
+899 VFAKVAAAIATMGGIAGVAQLAIQGLNA
-914 ASAAG
+914 A
-919 LAVKGLIASLL
+919 LL
-930 AVSPFGWIA
+930 AVPGFGWAA
-939 AGVVGL
+939 AGVVAL

-955 NEIFKNWVDNIGSVV
+955 NEIFKNWVDNIGNVV

-1005 VGNFIQ
+1005 VGNFIK

-1026 SSASQVD
+1026 SSASKVD

-1120 RFRSRR
+1120 RFRSRQ

-1134 GGGASGGASGGA
+1134 GAGAGGGASGGA
-1146 GKGAK
+1146 GKAAK

-1173 ESLISQAKL
+1173 ESLISQARL
-1182 ENNERE
+1182 ENNKRE

-1218 ALRLQILTRQST
+1218 ALKLEILERQSV
-1230 QESSKLAFTL
+1230 QESAKLAFVL

-1274 YGELITQGTL
+1274 YGELIAQGTL

-1306 AALVKAE
+1306 AALAKAE

-1428 AILNSIVKIFPGG
+1428 AILNTIVKIFPGG

-1527 GKLGVASAGGSGV
+1527 GKLGVASAGGSNV